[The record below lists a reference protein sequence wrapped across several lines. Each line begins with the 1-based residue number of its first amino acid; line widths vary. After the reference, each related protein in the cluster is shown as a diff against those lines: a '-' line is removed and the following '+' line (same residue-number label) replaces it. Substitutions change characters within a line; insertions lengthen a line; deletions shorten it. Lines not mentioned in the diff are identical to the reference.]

1 MRKGF
6 TLIELMIVIA
16 IIAIIAAI
24 AIPNLLE
31 SRVTAQESSAA
42 AALKSGILPAE
53 VQFQAG
59 GYADLDTNGI
69 GTYAVNGILVA
80 VGGAIANPYNVLCG
94 TTTMSPTASP
104 ITLNLLAPS
113 YGSAATYTSATATT
127 ATGANALVAPWPTI
141 SGYQFKTPVTATAPT
156 GVLDNTGERV
166 WGVLCFPVSDDQG
179 RRFFAINQAGNVYA
193 SKPSGTAYTNTTSGT
208 GGPVSTV
215 LDTALFQATLT
226 MAPASATYLPYR
238 R

>member
-42 AALKSGILPAE
+42 AALKSGLLPAE

-69 GTYAVNGILVA
+69 GTYAVVGILNA
-80 VGGAIANPYNVLCG
+80 VGGTALNPYNALCG
-94 TTTMSPTASP
+94 SATMGVATANQ

-113 YGSAATYTSATATT
+113 YGSTTAFVAATATGT
-127 ATGANALVAPWPTI
+127 AATPLWPTI
-141 SGYQFKTPVTATAPT
+141 SGYQFKTPRTATAPT

-166 WGVLCFPVSDDQG
+166 WGVLCYPVSDDQG

-193 SKPSGTAYTNTTSGT
+193 SAPSGTAFSSTTAGV
-208 GGPVSTV
+208 GGPASSVVDASP
-215 LDTALFQATLT
+215 ALFGAGLT
-226 MAPASATYLPYR
+226 GAPATSTYLPYR